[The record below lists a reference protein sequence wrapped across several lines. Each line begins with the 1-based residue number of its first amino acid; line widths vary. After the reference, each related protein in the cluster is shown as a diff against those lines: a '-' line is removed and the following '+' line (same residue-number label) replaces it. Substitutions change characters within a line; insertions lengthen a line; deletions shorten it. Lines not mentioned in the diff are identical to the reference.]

1 MVGRRVPGSAA
12 ASANTARG
20 SAISPAVRV
29 DSEVFFNVIKRP
41 PRSTCASID
50 DRQLQKFRAKSIL
63 IFHSLNL
70 SSIYSLW

>member
-41 PRSTCASID
+41 PRSTCASMTAS
-50 DRQLQKFRAKSIL
+50 FRNSGQSRFSFSIP
-63 IFHSLNL
+63 
-70 SSIYSLW
+70 